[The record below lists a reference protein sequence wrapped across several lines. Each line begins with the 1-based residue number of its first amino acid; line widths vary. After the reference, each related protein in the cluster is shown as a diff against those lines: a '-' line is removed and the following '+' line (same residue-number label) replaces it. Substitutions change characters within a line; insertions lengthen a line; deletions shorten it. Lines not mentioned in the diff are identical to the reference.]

1 MRSRYFVLF
10 FKIGRITTCW
20 HADGNN
26 PVQGRNGQCGSEKRV
41 AGAMNLSRWRHYN
54 VVDK

>member
-41 AGAMNLSRWRHYN
+41 AGAMNLSR
-54 VVDK
+54 